1 MIAFYALD
9 PSNSE
14 VQVPGSEIYHIYP
27 LTNLSIFQVQR
38 GRFKFDMNPINYD
51 GNTYYSSY
59 EPPPLELYTKFPF
72 FGYFIVFWAVISLH
86 ILTILIVDKIWI
98 RNVPKTA
105 GLWNRFLHAV
115 QKSHLPFP
123 YTNWHEEKGSCSDH
137 LKRYKEVK
145 IEVLVVT
152 VINLCFNL
160 VLLTPFPPPHILL
173 CSCSSSSTV
182 QLQSTK
188 GIWHLFL

>member
-1 MIAFYALD
+1 MMEILII
-9 PSNSE
+9 
-14 VQVPGSEIYHIYP
+14 QV
-27 LTNLSIFQVQR
+27 
-38 GRFKFDMNPINYD
+38 MNPRHWSFTQNFHFLDI
-51 GNTYYSSY
+51 
-59 EPPPLELYTKFPF
+59 LLY
-72 FGYFIVFWAVISLH
+72 FGQSSLH

-160 VLLTPFPPPHILL
+160 VLLTPLLIL
-173 CSCSSSSTV
+173 CKFMSSIVSIMCKYS
-182 QLQSTK
+182 QLTFFQTQEFWKYTSNWRIQL
-188 GIWHLFL
+188 GC